1 MSFLFGK
8 NKTQKENE
16 NELQNEPLC
25 VLRLVQ
31 QRVRG
36 AEGGSGRQV
45 VVPLMQVVGDEDGWR
60 QLPSIRDV
68 QCEPGMDEERALLRT
83 AELVER
89 EGHIVPAGWPRD
101 VIRCAVCDEMH
112 PRELCCQS
120 ETSARGETHCGEL
133 ELITWNMDDDN
144 YRVDLD
150 IDNADS
156 AAARA
161 LESCGRDH
169 GRLFDERPDAFRW
182 TCCGARGSETSY
194 GCHHHHHVYWRR
206 EGSTCK
212 CEECRKDRP
221 KKSMNMYCEDT
232 FRFGIALETRM
243 LTGVGFFSKNIW
255 NSIEGMRWAY
265 THKHKHT
272 RICTAQAQFGGH
284 AHAHTQAHLLME
296 TSPSRAPAI
305 GNAHAGG
312 HAELTGIS
320 RQPSK
325 RRSRRSCSSVPLI
338 EGRR

>member
-1 MSFLFGK
+1 
-8 NKTQKENE
+8 
-16 NELQNEPLC
+16 
-25 VLRLVQ
+25 
-31 QRVRG
+31 
-36 AEGGSGRQV
+36 
-45 VVPLMQVVGDEDGWR
+45 MQVVGDEDGWR

-120 ETSARGETHCGEL
+120 ETSTRGETHCGEL

-156 AAARA
+156 AVARA
-161 LESCGRDH
+161 LESCGREY
-169 GRLFDERPDAFRW
+169 GRVFDERPDAFRW

-265 THKHKHT
+265 TQTQTHPYLYGPGPVCFFINTGAFTDGDEPITCARHRKRARRWT
-272 RICTAQAQFGGH
+272 RRAHRHFPSTFKTAVRTLLLVGA
-284 AHAHTQAHLLME
+284 AHRE
-296 TSPSRAPAI
+296 KAI
-305 GNAHAGG
+305 GVVLGSTDLQNVLF
-312 HAELTGIS
+312 AELARRYIDSYKS
-320 RQPSK
+320 R
-325 RRSRRSCSSVPLI
+325 VPMDDILKFCALDKHMT
-338 EGRR
+338 RW